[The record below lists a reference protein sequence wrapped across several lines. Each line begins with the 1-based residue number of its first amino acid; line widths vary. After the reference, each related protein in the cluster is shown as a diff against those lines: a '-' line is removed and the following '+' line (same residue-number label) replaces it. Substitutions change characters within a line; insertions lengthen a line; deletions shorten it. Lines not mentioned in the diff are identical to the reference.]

1 MPYLDKKQIL
11 NFGFKYIGEDVKI
24 SSLAQIYNPENISI
38 GNNSR
43 IDDFAVLSGKINIG
57 NYVHI
62 APFNVIAGG
71 NKGIVF
77 KDFSGIAYYG
87 CVFTRSDDYSGPY
100 LTNPTV
106 NPSFTNVSEKKVTIE
121 KHALLGTR
129 VTVFPGVVIGEGATV
144 GASSLVN
151 KNLESWFL
159 YAGIPATKL
168 KPRSKKVLEAE
179 ERFIKFEN

>member
-1 MPYLDKKQIL
+1 M
-11 NFGFKYIGEDVKI
+11 
-24 SSLAQIYNPENISI
+24 
-38 GNNSR
+38 
-43 IDDFAVLSGKINIG
+43 
-57 NYVHI
+57 
-62 APFNVIAGG
+62 
-71 NKGIVF
+71 
-77 KDFSGIAYYG
+77 
-87 CVFTRSDDYSGPY
+87 
-100 LTNPTV
+100 
-106 NPSFTNVSEKKVTIE
+106 
-121 KHALLGTR
+121 GTR